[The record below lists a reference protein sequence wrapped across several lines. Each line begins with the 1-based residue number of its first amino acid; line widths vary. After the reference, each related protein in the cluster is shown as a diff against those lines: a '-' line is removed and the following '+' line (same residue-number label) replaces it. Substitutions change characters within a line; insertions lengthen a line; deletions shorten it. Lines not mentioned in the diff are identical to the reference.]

1 MSTVPDLATLDE
13 LLEHAGWTRALAV
26 RLLGDADDA
35 DDVVQETWL
44 SALRVPPQRRHALRP
59 WLATVVRNLARSH
72 GRRRLRSRSREQH
85 AAEHARL
92 HSVPSSEELL
102 SQLETERTLA
112 ALVLDLP
119 EPYRHTV
126 ILRYHH
132 GKSAADIARAE
143 DIPEGTVRWR
153 LKYGLDQLRQ
163 NFEERAGGR
172 DVARGI
178 LIPFAAAASAVTLG
192 KAALAAPVV
201 ALSLTASSKAM
212 VAATVALVAVSGT
225 AVGTA
230 VVKHHRAT
238 VRKAGVTAQLSPG
251 MARGVRPEARRGG
264 LEQRGA
270 GGAAHLEHRAGHG
283 AVHRRAA
290 AGAAFPSQP
299 PAGHR
304 DPGDQPRA
312 AREDH
317 PLADQG
323 PDLAADQRAPRQ
335 RGEPR
340 ARGRARSFPVVLP
353 PRPGGGRLRGG
364 PRLPARPL
372 RRHRR
377 AVPALRPGTRGLLHQ
392 RHLRPVRL
400 GRSEAYRASGVC
412 RPGADRVGGG
422 GLRPPEPERGS
433 EPFRVPSQ
441 NSGSGPWAWAASPNL
456 PSGGVQPSL
465 GAIDENTSLLAR
477 PM

>member
-92 HSVPSSEELL
+92 HSVPSSEEML

-112 ALVLDLP
+112 ALVLNLP

-143 DIPEGTVRWR
+143 AIPEGTVRWR
-153 LKYGLDQLRQ
+153 LKYGLDHLRQ

-192 KAALAAPVV
+192 KAAVAAPVV
-201 ALSLTASSKAM
+201 ALSLSASSKAM

-230 VVKHHRAT
+230 VVKQHRAA
-238 VRKAGVTAQLSPG
+238 VRKASVTAQLSPG
-251 MARGVRPEARRGG
+251 TVRGTGRKPGTAASTGG
-264 LEQRGA
+264 VP
-270 GGAAHLEHRAGHG
+270 GGPPTSNTVL
-283 AVHRRAA
+283 AA
-290 AGAAFPSQP
+290 APFTVAPP
-299 PAGHR
+299 PAPPSR
-304 DPGDQPRA
+304 PSPLLDIEIQATSPGQ
-312 AREDH
+312 
-317 PLADQG
+317 
-323 PDLAADQRAPRQ
+323 
-335 RGEPR
+335 
-340 ARGRARSFPVVLP
+340 
-353 PRPGGGRLRGG
+353 
-364 PRLPARPL
+364 PARTIRWRTKAP
-372 RRHRR
+372 
-377 AVPALRPGTRGLLHQ
+377 
-392 RHLRPVRL
+392 
-400 GRSEAYRASGVC
+400 
-412 RPGADRVGGG
+412 
-422 GLRPPEPERGS
+422 
-433 EPFRVPSQ
+433 
-441 NSGSGPWAWAASPNL
+441 
-456 PSGGVQPSL
+456 
-465 GAIDENTSLLAR
+465 TSLLINVR
-477 PM
+477 PASEASPALKEEPVPSRWCCRRALVVGDYVEGRACLRVPFDDTGEQCQPYGLEREVYCTNDTFGQYASGDLRRTGRLVCAGQAL

>member
-1 MSTVPDLATLDE
+1 LAAGGVPFFMSTVPDLATLDE

-44 SALRVPPQRRHALRP
+44 SALRVPPNRRHALRP

-72 GRRRLRSRSREQH
+72 GRRRLRSRSREQQ

-102 SQLETERTLA
+102 SQLQTERTLA
-112 ALVLDLP
+112 TLVLDLP

-178 LIPFAAAASAVTLG
+178 LIPFATAASAVTLG

-201 ALSLTASSKAM
+201 ALSLSASSKAM

-238 VRKAGVTAQLSPG
+238 VRKASLTTQLSPG
-251 MARGVRPEARRGG
+251 TPRGAVRKPGAAASNNGVPAGPTTSNTVLAAAPFTVVPPPAPAGRPSPLLDIEIQATSPGHAARSVRWRMRGPATLLINVRPASETAAVEEEPVPSRWCCRRALVVGDYVEGRACLRVPFDDTGEQCQPYG
-264 LEQRGA
+264 LEREVYCTNDTYGQYASGD
-270 GGAAHLEHRAGHG
+270 L
-283 AVHRRAA
+283 RRT
-290 AGAAFPSQP
+290 
-299 PAGHR
+299 
-304 DPGDQPRA
+304 
-312 AREDH
+312 
-317 PLADQG
+317 
-323 PDLAADQRAPRQ
+323 
-335 RGEPR
+335 
-340 ARGRARSFPVVLP
+340 
-353 PRPGGGRLRGG
+353 GRLVCAGQ
-364 PRLPARPL
+364 
-372 RRHRR
+372 
-377 AVPALRPGTRGLLHQ
+377 AL
-392 RHLRPVRL
+392 
-400 GRSEAYRASGVC
+400 
-412 RPGADRVGGG
+412 
-422 GLRPPEPERGS
+422 
-433 EPFRVPSQ
+433 
-441 NSGSGPWAWAASPNL
+441 
-456 PSGGVQPSL
+456 
-465 GAIDENTSLLAR
+465 
-477 PM
+477 